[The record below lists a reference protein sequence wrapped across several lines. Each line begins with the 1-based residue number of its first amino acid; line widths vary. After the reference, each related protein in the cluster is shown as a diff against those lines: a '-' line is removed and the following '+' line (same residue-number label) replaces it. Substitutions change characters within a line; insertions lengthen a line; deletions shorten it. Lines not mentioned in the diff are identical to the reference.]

1 MRQAAP
7 TIPWYRSIR
16 FKLVATA
23 VVVEMLM
30 LGLLLANSYRLL
42 SETLESQTQSRLEAL
57 TPLLNAS
64 LAGRVFQR
72 DHSEI
77 QSILQQLVGSRFTEI
92 RYIVVLDHGGQV
104 LASSGED
111 KQGHGTDN
119 NVAEALADLT
129 YDTEMPLTLPADTQV
144 GTVHFGLSLTGLAN
158 LRGNVLAQSLWI
170 AAAEILL
177 SLLLLASGGYLLTRH
192 IAALLAGTRR
202 IIAGDYGTTI
212 TVATDDEIGELAA
225 DFNTMTATVQN
236 RIADLAESES
246 RFRTIFD
253 AAGDAIFIH
262 DAGDG
267 RVLDVNARMCEM
279 FRCTRAQALGA
290 TTKTISANIGPFDA
304 EHAGAWMRKAAG
316 GETQTFDWLARRF
329 DGEEFWVEVS
339 LRLAQ
344 IGADR
349 RIIAVVRDISERK
362 RHQHELEFLA
372 HHDPLT
378 HLPNRVLLA
387 DRLQHAIAQTQRTQ
401 RLLAIAY
408 LDLDGFKE
416 INDGYGHKTGDRL
429 LTLVAQRLKEQTRA
443 GDTLSRLGGDEFVI
457 LLGDLATIEECSL
470 TIERLLEKIAQ
481 PYQIDGHTLRIS
493 ASIGLTVYPFDDA
506 DTETLLRHADQAM
519 YLAKQGGRNRYHL
532 FDAEHDRLAQIQQSV
547 RTRVEAA
554 LANREFLLHYQPKVN
569 MRTGRVVGAEAL
581 IRWQHPE
588 QGLLPPASFLP
599 MVEDSHFAAPLGEWV
614 IGTALAQMESWRA
627 AGLELGISVNISA
640 RHLQASN
647 FAERLA
653 ALLAAHPAVPPA
665 CLELEVVESVALE
678 DMLYVS
684 QVVDACHRLG
694 VTFALDDFGTGYS
707 SLSYFKQLRVD
718 TLKIDQ
724 SFVRDMLEDEEDYA
738 IVAGVIGLT
747 HSFKRQAVAE
757 GVENAAIGEALL
769 ALGCT
774 FAQGYGIARPMPGS
788 ALPEWIAA
796 WHAEPLWRP
805 EDPA

>member
-92 RYIVVLDHGGQV
+92 CYIVVLDHGGQV

-144 GTVHFGLSLTGLAN
+144 GTVRFGLSLTGLAN

-481 PYQIDGHTLRIS
+481 PYQIDGRTLRIS

>member
-92 RYIVVLDHGGQV
+92 CYIVVLDHGGQV

-144 GTVHFGLSLTGLAN
+144 GTVRFGLSLTGLAN

>member
-92 RYIVVLDHGGQV
+92 CYIVVLDHGGQV

-144 GTVHFGLSLTGLAN
+144 GTVRFGLSLTGLAN

-253 AAGDAIFIH
+253 AAGDAIFIN
-262 DAGDG
+262 DAADG